1 MFIISLIFQAFDK
14 MRAYKHARV
23 ATALNKRTQ
32 RKDLKALEARKKL
45 EAARDALK
53 AEREAEHNQFIE
65 NAINHLPKIEADA
78 KAKRDKL
85 LATEEAERK
94 AAVNAERKAA
104 VNAERKA
111 AVKAE
116 AKAKRKAAVEAE
128 AERKAVAEAEA
139 ERKAAAEADANQQQQ
154 SCKCHLYNMGCY
166 VCSHTL
172 AYALSQQNNQQY
184 PCDVNM
190 TASKR

>member
-104 VNAERKA
+104 V
-111 AVKAE
+111 KAE